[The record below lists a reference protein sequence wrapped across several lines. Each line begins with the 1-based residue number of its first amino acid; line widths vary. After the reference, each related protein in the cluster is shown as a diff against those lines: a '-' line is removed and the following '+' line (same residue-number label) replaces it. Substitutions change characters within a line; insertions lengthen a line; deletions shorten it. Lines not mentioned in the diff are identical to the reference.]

1 MARLVPSAGPAVPL
15 TNPVALERPR
25 WAGWLND
32 CPGRAPGVWGSLPP
46 QDSLG
51 PAGPCDQS
59 SQAEEGPS
67 YELPEAT
74 SVVVDAR
81 KHRSF
86 LLHGRVGVLREFSRN
101 QPETDWCGAVVSV
114 ASVPKRHHGP

>member
-1 MARLVPSAGPAVPL
+1 M
-15 TNPVALERPR
+15 
-25 WAGWLND
+25 GWLAERLPRP
-32 CPGRAPGVWGSLPP
+32 CAGGLGFTSAPRF
-46 QDSLG
+46 LG
-51 PAGPCDQS
+51 AAGPCDQS